1 MKLTKLLMSAL
12 AVTMICSA
20 AQATSWTV
28 SNDGGRPAQFTTI
41 QAAVDAAS
49 PSDTI
54 LITGGSYAGFTTVK
68 NLVFYGESI
77 EAGDFPVTQITGAV
91 NFYRLNSSL
100 SASGSRAYGIRFNS
114 TVTINGNFSGA
125 SAGQRVMSDFI
136 FERCRF
142 QNNQTYYYWYD
153 GLSDV
158 TIRNCYFANHTYYVN
173 AGLYASGLSNF
184 LITNCVFDNSY
195 TASYFNA
202 TTTDYNGN
210 MVMRNNLFL
219 NRTTDNFLGF
229 VNIVLE
235 NNIFYK
241 SEPTGLQQSTF
252 NNNLTYLC
260 NNNAIPYGDNLGS
273 GNIEAT
279 DPEFINY
286 PALGGAH
293 SWSYDYGL
301 EATSPAAGTG
311 TNGTDIG
318 LTGGN
323 APVNQLPIYAKIPG
337 VTLLDIPVSSV
348 PVGGTLQ
355 IQIEAESRD

>member
-1 MKLTKLLMSAL
+1 MKQHKLLMSAL
-12 AVTMICSA
+12 FAGMICTS

-28 SNDGGRPAQFTTI
+28 SNDGGRPAQFTVI
-41 QAAVDAAS
+41 QDAIDAAS
-49 PSDTI
+49 PGDTI

-68 NLVFYGESI
+68 NLVFYGEAS
-77 EAGDFPVTQITGAV
+77 APSDFPETIITGICSF
-91 NFYRLNSSL
+91 NRLNSSL
-100 SASGSRAYGIRFNS
+100 SASGSRVYGIRFNGGYS
-114 TVTINGNFSGA
+114 IDGSFSG
-125 SAGQRVMSDFI
+125 SAVGQRVMSDII

-142 QNNQTYYYWYD
+142 QSALYWYWYD
-153 GLSDV
+153 GLSDI
-158 TIRNCYFANHTYYVN
+158 TMRNCYFAS
-173 AGLYASGLSNF
+173 AGFYANQAGNVGTLSNG
-184 LITNCVFDNSY
+184 LITNCVFDNCAMRSVSY
-195 TASYFNA
+195 NSSPY
-202 TTTDYNGN
+202 DYDGN
-210 MVMRNNLFL
+210 LVLRNNLFL
-219 NRTTDNFLGF
+219 NRTTDNFLGLSE
-229 VNIVLE
+229 IVLE

-241 SEPTGLQQSTF
+241 SEPTGLSLSTF

-260 NNNAIPYGDNLGS
+260 NNNTIPYGDNLGS
-273 GNIEAT
+273 GNIEAA
-279 DPEFINY
+279 DPEFIDY
-286 PALGGAH
+286 PALGGGH
-293 SWSYDYGL
+293 SYTYDYGL

>member
-1 MKLTKLLMSAL
+1 MSVLFAG
-12 AVTMICSA
+12 MICTS

-28 SNDGGRPAQFTTI
+28 SNDAGRPAQFTTI

-54 LITGGSYAGFTTVK
+54 LITGGSYSGFTTVK
-68 NLVFYGESI
+68 NLVFYGEAI
-77 EAGDFPVTQITGAV
+77 EAGDFPVTQINGQAL
-91 NFYRLNSSL
+91 FGRLNSSL

-114 TVTINGNFSGA
+114 GVNIDGNFSGSA
-125 SAGQRVMSDFI
+125 AGQRVMSDII

-142 QNNQTYYYWYD
+142 QGTTYWHWYD
-153 GLSDV
+153 GLSDI
-158 TIRNCYFANHTYYVN
+158 TMRNCYFNGTTIAANQ
-173 AGLYASGLSNF
+173 AGNVGTLSNC
-184 LITNCVFDNSY
+184 LITNCVFDNCLLRSLSY
-195 TASYFNA
+195 NS
-202 TTTDYNGN
+202 TTYDYDGN
-210 MVMRNNLFL
+210 LVLRNNLFL
-219 NRTTDNFLGF
+219 NRTSNNFLSLIE
-229 VNIVLE
+229 IVLE

-241 SEPTGLQQSTF
+241 SEPTGLSLSTF

-260 NNNAIPYGDNLGS
+260 NNNTIPYGNNLGS

-286 PALGGAH
+286 PALGGGH
-293 SWSYDYGL
+293 SYTYDYGL

>member
-1 MKLTKLLMSAL
+1 
-12 AVTMICSA
+12 
-20 AQATSWTV
+20 
-28 SNDGGRPAQFTTI
+28 
-41 QAAVDAAS
+41 
-49 PSDTI
+49 
-54 LITGGSYAGFTTVK
+54 
-68 NLVFYGESI
+68 
-77 EAGDFPVTQITGAV
+77 
-91 NFYRLNSSL
+91 
-100 SASGSRAYGIRFNS
+100 
-114 TVTINGNFSGA
+114 
-125 SAGQRVMSDFI
+125 MSDII

-142 QNNQTYYYWYD
+142 QGTTYWHWYD
-153 GLSDV
+153 GLSDI
-158 TIRNCYFANHTYYVN
+158 TMRNCYFNGTTIAANQ
-173 AGLYASGLSNF
+173 AGNVGTLSNC
-184 LITNCVFDNSY
+184 LITNCVFDNCLLRSLSY
-195 TASYFNA
+195 NS
-202 TTTDYNGN
+202 TTYDYDGN
-210 MVMRNNLFL
+210 LVLRNNLFL
-219 NRTTDNFLGF
+219 NRTSNNFLSLIE
-229 VNIVLE
+229 IVLE

-241 SEPTGLQQSTF
+241 SEPTGLSLSTF

-260 NNNAIPYGDNLGS
+260 NNNTIPYGDNLGS

>member
-1 MKLTKLLMSAL
+1 
-12 AVTMICSA
+12 MICSA

-54 LITGGSYAGFTTVK
+54 LITGGSYSGFTTVK

-77 EAGDFPVTQITGAV
+77 EAGDFPVTQITSQVG
-91 NFYRLNSSL
+91 FFRLNSSL
-100 SASGSRAYGIRFNS
+100 SASGSRVYGLRFNQGYNIDGS
-114 TVTINGNFSGA
+114 FSGYA
-125 SAGQRVMSDFI
+125 AGQRVMSDII

-142 QNNQTYYYWYD
+142 QGTTYWHWYD
-153 GLSDV
+153 GLSDI
-158 TIRNCYFANHTYYVN
+158 TMRNCYFAGTTIGANQ
-173 AGLYASGLSNF
+173 AGNVGTLSNI
-184 LITNCVFDNSY
+184 LITNCVFDNCSLRSLSY
-195 TASYFNA
+195 STTAQY
-202 TTTDYNGN
+202 DYDGN
-210 MVMRNNLFL
+210 LVLRNNLFL
-219 NRTTDNFLGF
+219 NRTTDNFGGLSE
-229 VNIVLE
+229 IVLE

-241 SEPTGLQQSTF
+241 SEPTGLSLSTF

-260 NNNAIPYGDNLGS
+260 NNNTIPYGDNLGS